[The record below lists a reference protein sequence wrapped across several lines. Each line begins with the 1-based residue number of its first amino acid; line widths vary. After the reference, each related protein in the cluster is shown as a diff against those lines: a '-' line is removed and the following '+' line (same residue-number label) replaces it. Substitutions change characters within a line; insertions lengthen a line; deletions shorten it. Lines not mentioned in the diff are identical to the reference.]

1 MEMYIPFI
9 RQTINLTKFLTM
21 NRFNVRKPLLS
32 VVMLC
37 AMGIVGCKDDSTAGG
52 GQPYDPS
59 KPIELTDFYPK
70 EGKYQEKVILQ
81 GSNFGTDPSAIRV
94 YFNQRP
100 AAVIGTTGSEI
111 YVQAPRLPGDEC
123 KLSVVIG
130 EDSVVY
136 NDIFLYESSMTVA
149 TVVGNGTKIYKA
161 GTLAEAQVSPY
172 YCCVDESGN
181 VFVISRNGD
190 EGDVSTIARIDEV
203 NSELV
208 TLASNTT
215 GNVPCVDPET
225 QVVSFATETT
235 IGSFMTLD
243 PKEMWAPRYREMK
256 WPAGIPAQITNGYK
270 HCMVVNP
277 DDGYI
282 YCRFYF
288 GQVVRID
295 PKSYETTVIA
305 VTPQGDSYGLSFNP
319 QHPNILYITMDSNG
333 LAYETPQGTLGTANS
348 ICCIDVSAYNGY
360 DDPAEAQAA
369 CLETF
374 ERLSSPQTSGGHR
387 DGKLENAQLRRPF
400 QMFCD
405 NDGNMYI
412 ADCDNQCIRRM
423 VIDRDNYRTGTVETV
438 LGMPGTAGWQDGTEE
453 EALFQYPRG
462 IGIAEDGT
470 VYVADYGNARI
481 RKLSIN

>member
-1 MEMYIPFI
+1 
-9 RQTINLTKFLTM
+9 M

-100 AAVIGTTGSEI
+100 AAVIGTTGSEV

-208 TLASNTT
+208 TLASNTI

-333 LAYETPQGTLGTANS
+333 LAYETPQERSVRPTVYAASTCRPTTDMT
-348 ICCIDVSAYNGY
+348 IRQRHRPHVSR
-360 DDPAEAQAA
+360 P
-369 CLETF
+369 
-374 ERLSSPQTSGGHR
+374 SSVC
-387 DGKLENAQLRRPF
+387 RRPRRRAATATASWR
-400 QMFCD
+400 MRSSVARSRCSATT
-405 NDGNMYI
+405 M
-412 ADCDNQCIRRM
+412 ATCI
-423 VIDRDNYRTGTVETV
+423 
-438 LGMPGTAGWQDGTEE
+438 LPTAITSAFAAW
-453 EALFQYPRG
+453 
-462 IGIAEDGT
+462 
-470 VYVADYGNARI
+470 
-481 RKLSIN
+481 